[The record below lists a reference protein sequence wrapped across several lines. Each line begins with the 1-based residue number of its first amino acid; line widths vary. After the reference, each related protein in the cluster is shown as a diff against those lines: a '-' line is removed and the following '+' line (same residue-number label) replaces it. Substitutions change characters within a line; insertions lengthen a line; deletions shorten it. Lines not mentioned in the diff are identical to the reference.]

1 MEESDGIN
9 AVLRDIRGVEIG
21 VFLREKH
28 PEEVKV
34 GLRSKRYIDVSEIC
48 AKFGGGGHK
57 HAAGCT
63 IHKTMEETIPLIRG
77 GGGGSYTAVRCRE
90 SGSLETPEY

>member
-1 MEESDGIN
+1 M
-9 AVLRDIRGVEIG
+9 EIG

-34 GLRSKRYIDVSEIC
+34 GLRSKKYIDVSEIC

-63 IHKTMEETIPLIRG
+63 IHKTMEETIPLIRE
-77 GGGGSYTAVRCRE
+77 AVEGAIRQFAAE
-90 SGSLETPEY
+90 NPGLLETPEY